1 MICEQWRD
9 KFDAYVDNP
18 DAVRGPGEFASMEF
32 SRLEEHLQTC
42 SGCATEVLNRM
53 QLKRATRAAAARYVP
68 SPAFRLRVEKTIHA
82 ERKPTWGWTWIPNLA
97 GIAAVILLVAI
108 SALIW
113 TRHAAHEEAVAQLLD
128 MHVATLA
135 SSNPVDV
142 VSTDR
147 HTVKPWFQG
156 KLPFTFNLP
165 ELQGSPY
172 KLLGGKLVYFEHNP
186 TAQLVFE
193 FRKHE
198 LSVFITQANQQSA
211 FSRTGESDARE
222 NGFTVESWSQNGLR
236 YVVVSDAG
244 PNDVRALGDLLKSA
258 ARQ

>member
-1 MICEQWRD
+1 MICNGWQEQ
-9 KFDAYVDNP
+9 FDSYVD
-18 DAVRGPGEFASMEF
+18 DASTGRGPDEFAA
-32 SRLEEHLQTC
+32 LEEHLRSC
-42 SGCATEVLNRM
+42 PSCAAEIFTRM
-53 QLKRATRAAAARYVP
+53 QLKRATRAAAARYIP
-68 SPAFRLRVEKTIHA
+68 SSDFRRRVEKSIHA

-97 GIAAVILLVAI
+97 GAVALILLVAV
-108 SALIW
+108 STLLW
-113 TRHAAHEEAVAQLLD
+113 MRHARHEEAIAQLLD

-172 KLLGGKLVYFEHNP
+172 KLLGGKLVYFDRNP
-186 TAQLVFE
+186 TAQLVYE
-193 FRKHE
+193 LRKHE
-198 LSVFITQANQQSA
+198 LSVFIAQANQQSA

-236 YVVVSDAG
+236 YVIVSDAG
-244 PNDVRALGDLLKSA
+244 STDVRTLGDLLKSA